1 MKTSEFKKL
10 VREHKSDLQ
19 TIIMM
24 YCMDKIYLTDKQLD
38 EVLKL
43 RGDRDARNNRNYK
56 NI

>member
-43 RGDRDARNNRNYK
+43 RGDRDARNNRNNK

>member
-1 MKTSEFKKL
+1 MKTNEFKKL
-10 VREHKSDLQ
+10 VREHKNDLQ

-43 RGDRDARNNRNYK
+43 RGDRDGRNKRNYR

>member
-10 VREHKSDLQ
+10 VREHKDNLQ

-24 YCMDKIYLTDKQLD
+24 YCMDKIYLTEKQI
-38 EVLKL
+38 EQVLKL

>member
-10 VREHKSDLQ
+10 VREHKNDLQ

-43 RGDRDARNNRNYK
+43 RGDRDGRNNRNYK

>member
-10 VREHKSDLQ
+10 VRKYKDDLQ

-43 RGDRDARNNRNYK
+43 RGDRDGRNKRNYR

>member
-10 VREHKSDLQ
+10 VREHKNDLQ
-19 TIIMM
+19 TIILM

>member
-10 VREHKSDLQ
+10 VRKYKDNLQ

-43 RGDRDARNNRNYK
+43 RGDRDGRNNRNYK

>member
-10 VREHKSDLQ
+10 VRKYKDDLQ

-43 RGDRDARNNRNYK
+43 RGDRDGRNNRNYK

>member
-10 VREHKSDLQ
+10 VRKYKDNLQ

-43 RGDRDARNNRNYK
+43 RGDRDARNNRNNK